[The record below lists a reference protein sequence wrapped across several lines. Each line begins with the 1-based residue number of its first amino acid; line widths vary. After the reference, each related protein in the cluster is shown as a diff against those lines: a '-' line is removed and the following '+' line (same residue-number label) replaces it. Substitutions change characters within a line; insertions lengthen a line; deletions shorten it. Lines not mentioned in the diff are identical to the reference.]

1 MEASPCVCFS
11 HYTSGYLADLGFVW
25 SCPPACLGRVGMA
38 ERAAVH
44 SIQMIDAI
52 SAEIG
57 GITPTTA
64 TASANEDVEA
74 GEKLVQH
81 PVPAKILKDN
91 VSRAVTVS
99 LPINVSYLMRWCEPR
114 SALCSLSFAD
124 PGLDLAPGQGAAAT
138 VQDLEAAA
146 TTGWSFSVYYHS

>member
-1 MEASPCVCFS
+1 MNACPCICFS
-11 HYTSGYLADLGFVW
+11 HYTSGYWGDLGFVW
-25 SCPPACLGRVGMA
+25 SCPLACLGRVGMA

-57 GITPTTA
+57 GTTPTTV

-81 PVPAKILKDN
+81 SAPAKILKDN
-91 VSRAVTVS
+91 VSQFPCQWMCFIFNELVLSVNQEVHCPLQISVS
-99 LPINVSYLMRWCEPR
+99 ISLQVKEPPQPFKI
-114 SALCSLSFAD
+114 SK
-124 PGLDLAPGQGAAAT
+124 PQPQPVGI
-138 VQDLEAAA
+138 
-146 TTGWSFSVYYHS
+146 Y